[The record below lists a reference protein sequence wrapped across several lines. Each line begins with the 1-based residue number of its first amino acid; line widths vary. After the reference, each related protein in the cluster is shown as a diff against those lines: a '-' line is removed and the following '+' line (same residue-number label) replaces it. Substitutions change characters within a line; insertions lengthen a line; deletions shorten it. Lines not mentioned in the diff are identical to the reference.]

1 MVELMN
7 QVEKDNLDNLF
18 LYHGN
23 VLGAARTTVMALKS
37 LINAF
42 SELECEQEE
51 MLERYS
57 ELAAAI
63 KATQPRITPLSHMLE
78 QFEEEMKP
86 HWHEEVQA
94 IKDQAARI
102 LSEKVKLYQ
111 SRAERVVRH
120 GIQFIEERD
129 GIIVHSASSMV
140 TNVLI
145 QAKEV
150 LLKNFSVIVLQLD
163 PVRTPQVALS
173 LKEHGIPH
181 IVIPAF
187 NLDHYVSKANKI
199 LLGGVSVTRDLKVV
213 APVGTSTTLSLCRH
227 NGIKSYLFANS
238 FHFSHGLADA
248 QRIYRAD
255 KNIASS
261 RTTYKLT
268 THSHDLVDLDLID
281 KLIDEDGVLDND
293 RLWAFTG

>member
-1 MVELMN
+1 MN
-7 QVEKDNLDNLF
+7 QVEKDNLDKLF

-23 VLGAARTTVMALKS
+23 VLGAARTTVMALNS
-37 LINAF
+37 LIEAF
-42 SELECEQEE
+42 AELECSQEE
-51 MLERYS
+51 IFERYR

-86 HWHEEVQA
+86 HWSKEKQE
-94 IKDQAARI
+94 IKDTAAKI
-102 LSEKVKLYQ
+102 LSDKAKLFQ

-120 GIQFIEERD
+120 GIQIIEERD
-129 GIIVHSASSMV
+129 GIVVHSASSMV

-173 LKEHGIPH
+173 LKEHDIPH

-187 NLDHYVSKANKI
+187 NLDHYVGKANKI

-238 FHFSHGLADA
+238 FHFSHGLAES

-255 KNIASS
+255 QKIASS

-268 THSHDLVDLDLID
+268 THSHDLVDMELID
-281 KLIDEDGVLDND
+281 VLIDEDGVVDSE
-293 RLWAFTG
+293 RLKAFTG

>member
-1 MVELMN
+1 MN
-7 QVEKDNLDNLF
+7 QVEKENLDNLF

-37 LINAF
+37 LISAF
-42 SELECEQEE
+42 NELDCEQEE
-51 MLERYS
+51 MFERYS
-57 ELAAAI
+57 ELSEAI

-86 HWHEEVQA
+86 HWNQEIQA
-94 IKDQAARI
+94 IKDEATKI
-102 LSEKVKLYQ
+102 LTEKVKLYQ

-173 LKEHGIPH
+173 LKEHDIPH

-227 NGIKSYLFANS
+227 NGIKSFMFANS
-238 FHFSHGLADA
+238 FHFSHGLADS
-248 QRIYRAD
+248 QRIYRSD
-255 KNIASS
+255 KVIASS
-261 RTTYKLT
+261 RTSYSLT
-268 THSHDLVDLDLID
+268 THSHDLVDMDLID
-281 KLIDEDGVLDND
+281 TLIDEDGVVDND
-293 RLWAFTG
+293 RLRAFTA

>member
-1 MVELMN
+1 MN
-7 QVEKDNLDNLF
+7 QIEKDNLDNLF

-37 LINAF
+37 LISAF
-42 SELECEQEE
+42 NELECGQEE
-51 MLERYS
+51 IVERYM
-57 ELAAAI
+57 ELATAI

-78 QFEEEMKP
+78 QFEEEMNP
-86 HWHEEVQA
+86 YWGEEMQT
-94 IKDQAARI
+94 IKDQAAKI
-102 LSEKVKLYQ
+102 LNEKAKLYQ

-173 LKEHGIPH
+173 LKEHDIPH

-187 NLDHYVSKANKI
+187 NLDHYVGKANK
-199 LLGGVSVTRDLKVV
+199 LMLGGVSVTRDLKVV

-248 QRIYRAD
+248 QRIYRTD
-255 KNIASS
+255 KHIASS

-268 THSHDLVDLDLID
+268 THSHDLVDLELID
-281 KLIDEDGVLDND
+281 TLIDEDGVVDSE
-293 RLWAFTG
+293 RLRAFTG

>member
-1 MVELMN
+1 MN
-7 QVEKDNLDNLF
+7 QAEKENLDSLF

-23 VLGAARTTVMALKS
+23 VLGAARTTSMALNS
-37 LINAF
+37 LVKAF
-42 SELECEQEE
+42 DQLECEQDEIF
-51 MLERYS
+51 ERYK

-86 HWHEEVQA
+86 FWSKDLDELRAQA
-94 IKDQAARI
+94 KKI
-102 LSEKVKLYQ
+102 LKNKVKLFQ

-120 GIQFIEERD
+120 GIQFVEEGD

-140 TNVLI
+140 TNVLL

-150 LLKNFSVIVLQLD
+150 MLKDFSVIVLQLD
-163 PVRTPQVALS
+163 PVRTPQVALT
-173 LKEHGIPH
+173 LEEHEIPH

-187 NLDHYVSKANKI
+187 NLCHYVEQANKI
-199 LLGGVSVTRDLKVV
+199 LLGAVSVTRDLKVV
-213 APVGTSTTLSLCRH
+213 APVGTSTTLSLCRL

-248 QRIYRAD
+248 QLIFQTD
-255 KNIASS
+255 EKVASS
-261 RTTYKLT
+261 RTTYHLK
-268 THSHDLVDLDLID
+268 THSHDLVDIELID
-281 KLIDEDGVLDND
+281 TLIDEDGIVENE
-293 RLWAFTG
+293 RLWAFAG